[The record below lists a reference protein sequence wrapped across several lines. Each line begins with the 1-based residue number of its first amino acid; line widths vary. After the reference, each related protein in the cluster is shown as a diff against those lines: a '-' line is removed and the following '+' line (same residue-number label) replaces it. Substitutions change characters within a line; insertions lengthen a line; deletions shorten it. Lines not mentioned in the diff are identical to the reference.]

1 MASSRVQSP
10 GVTVQPPRVKSVS
23 LWRNAW
29 RRLLKNKLA
38 VAGGSAVILLALVAI
53 FADVIAPY
61 HYTTVNFGRNYEFP
75 SREFPLGTDHLGRD
89 VLSRIMYGARVSMT
103 VGFVAELI
111 VLCIGVPIGA
121 LGGYYG
127 GKVDMVLMRLVD
139 VMYAFPRLLFV
150 ILIMSMLGR
159 GLLNIFI
166 AIGLTGWVRV
176 ARLTRAQMLSL
187 KEREFCEAARAAG
200 AGHVGII
207 VRHLLPNALTPIIV
221 SLTFGIPEA
230 IFTEAALSFIGVG
243 ISPPTPSWG
252 QMVGENQQFIRSY
265 WYLCV
270 FPAVGIAS
278 IMLAFTFLGDGLRD
292 ALDPRLNE

>member
-1 MASSRVQSP
+1 MARAQSVP
-10 GVTVQPPRVKSVS
+10 LTMQNPRVKSVS

-29 RRLLKNKLA
+29 RRLLKNRLA
-38 VAGGSAVILLALVAI
+38 VAGGSAVIGLALVAI
-53 FADVIAPY
+53 GADIMAPY

-103 VGFVAELI
+103 VGFVAEFI

-121 LGGYYG
+121 LAGYYG
-127 GKVDMVLMRLVD
+127 GKVDMVLMRFVD

-176 ARLTRAQMLSL
+176 ARLTRAQILSL

-200 AGHVGII
+200 ASHGRII
-207 VRHLLPNALTPIIV
+207 VRYLLPNALTPIIV

-270 FPAVGIAS
+270 FPAAGIAS